1 MEDVFAGSEKAVI
14 RMVEPNLKSYCPY
27 YLKYYKFINMFS
39 CGCIIN
45 KNFKKKSED
54 FSYSFRM

>member
-45 KNFKKKSED
+45 KKFFKKI
-54 FSYSFRM
+54 